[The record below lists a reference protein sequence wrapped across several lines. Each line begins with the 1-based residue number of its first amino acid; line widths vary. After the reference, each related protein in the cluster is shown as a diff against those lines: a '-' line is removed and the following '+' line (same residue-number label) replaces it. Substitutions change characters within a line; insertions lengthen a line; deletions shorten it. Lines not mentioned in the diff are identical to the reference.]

1 MRKIFALLFMF
12 VISTCY
18 LYAQDADVNL
28 NYKGHIAVPIFT
40 EHPLVTTA
48 SWTSLPPTPHGQSRT
63 ACTYIEVGGT
73 AYIYQFGG
81 GSGSLYKNVARFNFT
96 TNSWTNNVST
106 MPMDMSS
113 ATAITIPGDS
123 LIYVFG
129 GNTST
134 TGLGKTLKWNVITN
148 TWTVMAPM
156 TTLVTDAAVV
166 LYNDSLVYVI
176 GGGTGLFGSG
186 YKNTVQV
193 YHLNTNTYTSG
204 GTYPIIAGMQGVG
217 IYGDTIICAGGWTG
231 SGGTPN
237 AYKGII
243 NPATLQV
250 TWTPIPNY
258 PTGGVTR
265 MGSFFVVKGTGG
277 GVVFTGGAIGG
288 ATVTSATNFWNFCTQ
303 TWQTGLPNN
312 STAASNFK
320 GCGAGDSIMY
330 IVAGYP
336 TTTRFEKITF
346 SQIDGNCMGPSVT
359 VPEVLYYT
367 FDETGRDSTKNYA
380 IPGRG
385 APWATVLGQTIGG
398 TGQWGNA
405 LVGTGGSSSSNYV
418 NTGWTTDIGTSSW
431 TISLWLSNIT
441 TTFGYYFGDNTAN
454 SWRCFLNGAAGTNN
468 ITLRGGGMSNLIVS
482 GVVPGP
488 TVVTFVYDS
497 AAGQTRGYKNG
508 VLDATVTQAPLNIN
522 GTAPYKVGG
531 YSTSAGL
538 LGKLDEFRLYDR
550 ALTDAEVAASWN
562 HQFIISGIKPVLNI
576 IPEDYVLSQN
586 YPNPFNPTTTID
598 FKVPVN
604 GLVILKVYDVTGK
617 EVKTLVNEVVNA
629 GVYTVDFNASDL
641 SSGVYFYKIV
651 AGDFMNVK
659 KMVLLK

>member
-106 MPMDMSS
+106 MPWNISS
-113 ATAITIPGDS
+113 GTAITVGDS

-129 GNTST
+129 GQGSS
-134 TGLGKTLKWNVITN
+134 LGKTLKWNVITN
-148 TWTVMAPM
+148 TWTTMANM

-166 LYNDSLVYVI
+166 KYRDSLVYVI

-186 YKNTVQV
+186 YKNTVQI

-243 NPATLQV
+243 NPTTLQV

-303 TWQTGLPNN
+303 TWETGLPNN

-346 SQIDGNCMGPSVT
+346 SQIDGNCMGGGGSPGF
-359 VPEVLYYT
+359 PESFEGTT
-367 FDETGRDSTKNYA
+367 FPPAGWIKFNVGGGAGWNRQPVGTSP
-380 IPGRG
+380 IPGWTG
-385 APWATVLGQTIGG
+385 GVITAPPGGENAVAFCTWNTGG
-398 TGQWGNA
+398 TTSNDQY
-405 LVGTGGSSSSNYV
+405 LVTPQ
-418 NTGWTTDIGTSSW
+418 
-431 TISLWLSNIT
+431 ISGINFADGDSITYWLKRSYDSYADTVELRVST
-441 TTFGYYFGDNTAN
+441 TTPTAGGFTNLLKTHAFVQGNGDTLWTRHSASLSSFTGQNIYVA
-454 SWRCFLNGAAGTNN
+454 WREKVADNYNNGAAISLDLVDIAGTIVGVTNN
-468 ITLRGGGMSNLIVS
+468 QTPVA
-482 GVVPGP
+482 
-488 TVVTFVYDS
+488 YD
-497 AAGQTRGYKNG
+497 
-508 VLDATVTQAPLNIN
+508 
-522 GTAPYKVGG
+522 
-531 YSTSAGL
+531 
-538 LGKLDEFRLYDR
+538 
-550 ALTDAEVAASWN
+550 
-562 HQFIISGIKPVLNI
+562 
-576 IPEDYVLSQN
+576 LSQN
-586 YPNPFNPTTTID
+586 YPNPFNPTTTIN
-598 FKVPVN
+598 FSISKP
-604 GLVILKVYDVTGK
+604 GLVTLKVYNVLGK
-617 EVKTLVNEVVNA
+617 EIATLVNDPKVAGSYSVN
-629 GVYTVDFNASDL
+629 FNGENL
-641 SSGVYFYKIV
+641 SSGVYFYRLEANDFV
-651 AGDFMNVK
+651 AIK
-659 KMVLLK
+659 KMVLTK